1 MAVRGFEKIS
11 KYAGVAF
18 PLPRRKTKFSAGY
31 DIFVPEQVILKPGV
45 VTLVPTGIKAYM
57 QEGEFLGLHIRSSAA
72 IKRGLRL
79 VNNVGI
85 IDADY
90 YNNPDNEG
98 HIMVAIENT
107 KSEAVVLEKD
117 ECIAQGIFYS
127 YLLADGDDLVAK
139 SDRAGGIGSTGK

>member
-1 MAVRGFEKIS
+1 MAIRGFEKIS
-11 KYAGVAF
+11 KYVGVNF
-18 PLPRRKTKFSAGY
+18 PLPRRKTQFSAGY
-31 DIFVPEQVILKPGV
+31 DIFVPEQVVLMPGK
-45 VTLVPTGIKAYM
+45 VTVVPTGIKAYM
-57 QEGEFLGLHIRSSAA
+57 QEGEFLGIHIRSSAA

-107 KSEAVVLEKD
+107 GDQAIVLEKD
-117 ECIAQGIFYS
+117 ECIAQGIFYN
-127 YLLADGDDLVAK
+127 YLLADDDASVVKAQ
-139 SDRAGGIGSTGK
+139 RVGGIGSTGK

>member
-11 KYAGVAF
+11 KYAGVTF

-139 SDRAGGIGSTGK
+139 SDRTGGIGSTGK